1 MTDGRK
7 AAPLSNFITQPPRTH
22 AQSWKQRTF
31 ACDLGRRDFRSPVGR
46 GIDADLIAGQIHDC
60 MPVILSLDAY
70 DRWPANTDPDPRDGR
85 GIRFQL
91 EGTDA
96 IKSGCL
102 RGGVTLRR
110 GPEPRSAN
118 PQNLA
123 RYSPGVIPVERL
135 NNFRKNAASSYPTA
149 ALMVCTDRRPPSS
162 ISLAIA

>member
-1 MTDGRK
+1 
-7 AAPLSNFITQPPRTH
+7 
-22 AQSWKQRTF
+22 
-31 ACDLGRRDFRSPVGR
+31 
-46 GIDADLIAGQIHDC
+46 
-60 MPVILSLDAY
+60 MPVILSFDAY

-85 GIRFQL
+85 GIGSL

-118 PQNLA
+118 PQIFRVFTRRHSGRTLEQF
-123 RYSPGVIPVERL
+123 PEER
-135 NNFRKNAASSYPTA
+135 RSSYPTA

-162 ISLAIA
+162 ISLAMVIEALAGSFRAVGRWRS